1 MADASGAGATVV
13 AFIAGLELVCH
24 RRGGSSNRPLA
35 SKDARLPVC
44 ALIQHPQPNQNK
56 VLGNRRGE
64 AEACG
69 GNGGLA
75 IANHLPVAKLIV
87 AGRASGRPHKTARRF
102 NHREFRIN
110 LKVDQ
115 A

>member
-1 MADASGAGATVV
+1 MPQELALRSSHLWQVWNWSVIGGVV
-13 AFIAGLELVCH
+13 P
-24 RRGGSSNRPLA
+24 NRPLA

-44 ALIQHPQPNQNK
+44 ALIQHPQLNQNK

-75 IANHLPVAKLIV
+75 IAN
-87 AGRASGRPHKTARRF
+87 
-102 NHREFRIN
+102 RIYR
-110 LKVDQ
+110 
-115 A
+115 

>member
-1 MADASGAGATVV
+1 MPQALGATVV
-13 AFIAGLELVCH
+13 AFAAGPELVCH

-75 IANHLPVAKLIV
+75 LAN
-87 AGRASGRPHKTARRF
+87 
-102 NHREFRIN
+102 RIY
-110 LKVDQ
+110 L
-115 A
+115 